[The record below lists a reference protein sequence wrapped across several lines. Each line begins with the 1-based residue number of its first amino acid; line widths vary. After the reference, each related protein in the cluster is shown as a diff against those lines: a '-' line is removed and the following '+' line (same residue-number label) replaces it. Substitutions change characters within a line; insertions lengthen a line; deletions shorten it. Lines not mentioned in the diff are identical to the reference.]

1 MGPAR
6 GNRKAMGP
14 ARGNRKEKKRKH
26 SMRNKLLVST
36 AALLAGVAIASAQEG
51 QNEQMKGQSQRSQA
65 QQKREQTT
73 GQAGQEQK
81 AQPNQA
87 QQQRG
92 DQGKQGKA
100 QQRSQ
105 RQEQRNQTTGQ
116 APQNQQGQQSQ
127 PQTGQQGQTTGQAPQ
142 RQQSQTPQQGQSTQT
157 PQQGQTQTPQQGQ
170 AQQGQAQQSQAQAGN
185 VTLNAQQR
193 TTIRQTVLAGSNV
206 PRVNNVNFALSVGT
220 VVPTS
225 VRFVDVPPALIE
237 INSAWR
243 GHQYFVVR
251 DDIVIVDHSRKIVA
265 VVPVGSGGGA
275 SLGGGGA
282 AALNLSPDQI
292 REIQIVL
299 NERGFNVGRPDGHL
313 GKRTIEAL
321 TTFQRQQG
329 FQATGRIDSQ
339 TVSAL
344 GLSNKM
350 GAQGGATSGQSGLA
364 GSQGGAQNQGANQP
378 SAGQG
383 SSTSQPSTSGQA
395 PAQKNQG
402 AKNQPSTSGQSPNQ
416 AAGAGQPSTTGQG
429 GPAQQFRSV
438 AEAVSGKMV
447 VANLHYEFRFQRL
460 PRRRAIGGPSARAA
474 GSVAGES
481 RGAMRLSSLAVS
493 AFFSAL
499 GIVDVK
505 PTWCSRP
512 S

>member
-1 MGPAR
+1 M
-6 GNRKAMGP
+6 
-14 ARGNRKEKKRKH
+14 
-26 SMRNKLLVST
+26 
-36 AALLAGVAIASAQEG
+36 
-51 QNEQMKGQSQRSQA
+51 
-65 QQKREQTT
+65 
-73 GQAGQEQK
+73 
-81 AQPNQA
+81 
-87 QQQRG
+87 
-92 DQGKQGKA
+92 
-100 QQRSQ
+100 
-105 RQEQRNQTTGQ
+105 
-116 APQNQQGQQSQ
+116 
-127 PQTGQQGQTTGQAPQ
+127 
-142 RQQSQTPQQGQSTQT
+142 
-157 PQQGQTQTPQQGQ
+157 
-170 AQQGQAQQSQAQAGN
+170 
-185 VTLNAQQR
+185 TLNAQQR

-243 GHQYFVVR
+243 GHQYFVLR

-282 AALNLSPDQI
+282 TALNLSPDQI

-329 FQATGRIDSQ
+329 FQATGRVDSQ

-344 GLSNKM
+344 GLSSKM
-350 GAQGGATSGQSGLA
+350 GIQGGATSGQSGSA
-364 GSQGGAQNQGANQP
+364 GSQGGANQGANQP

-395 PAQKNQG
+395 PAQQNQGANQPSTSGQSGATQAPAQQNQG

-416 AAGAGQPSTTGQG
+416 GAGAGKPSTSGQG
-429 GPAQQFRSV
+429 GAAQQQAPAQQNQGSNKSST
-438 AEAVSGKMV
+438 SG
-447 VANLHYEFRFQRL
+447 Q
-460 PRRRAIGGPSARAA
+460 
-474 GSVAGES
+474 
-481 RGAMRLSSLAVS
+481 SSGTPAQQNEQK
-493 AFFSAL
+493 
-499 GIVDVK
+499 GNK
-505 PTWCSRP
+505 
-512 S
+512 

>member
-1 MGPAR
+1 
-6 GNRKAMGP
+6 MGP

-36 AALLAGVAIASAQEG
+36 AALLAGVAIASAQDMGGKSSG
-51 QNEQMKGQSQRSQA
+51 QSGAQGGAQTERGSAGASHEQGRAGQAQRGESKQGQSQQRGQA
-65 QQKREQTT
+65 QEKQTT
-73 GQAGQEQK
+73 GQAQPGQNEQK
-81 AQPNQA
+81 AQ
-87 QQQRG
+87 
-92 DQGKQGKA
+92 QGK
-100 QQRSQ
+100 
-105 RQEQRNQTTGQ
+105 
-116 APQNQQGQQSQ
+116 
-127 PQTGQQGQTTGQAPQ
+127 
-142 RQQSQTPQQGQSTQT
+142 
-157 PQQGQTQTPQQGQ
+157 
-170 AQQGQAQQSQAQAGN
+170 AQQSQAQAGN

-282 AALNLSPDQI
+282 AALKLSPDQI

-344 GLSNKM
+344 GLSNKI
-350 GAQGGATSGQSGLA
+350 GAQGGATSGQGGA
-364 GSQGGAQNQGANQP
+364 GSSQGGAQHQGASQP
-378 SAGQG
+378 SA
-383 SSTSQPSTSGQA
+383 
-395 PAQKNQG
+395 
-402 AKNQPSTSGQSPNQ
+402 
-416 AAGAGQPSTTGQG
+416 
-429 GPAQQFRSV
+429 R
-438 AEAVSGKMV
+438 
-447 VANLHYEFRFQRL
+447 
-460 PRRRAIGGPSARAA
+460 
-474 GSVAGES
+474 
-481 RGAMRLSSLAVS
+481 
-493 AFFSAL
+493 
-499 GIVDVK
+499 
-505 PTWCSRP
+505 
-512 S
+512 

>member
-1 MGPAR
+1 
-6 GNRKAMGP
+6 
-14 ARGNRKEKKRKH
+14 
-26 SMRNKLLVST
+26 
-36 AALLAGVAIASAQEG
+36 
-51 QNEQMKGQSQRSQA
+51 MKGQSQRSQA

-170 AQQGQAQQSQAQAGN
+170 AQQSQAQAGN

-251 DDIVIVDHSRKIVA
+251 DDIVIVDHSGKIVA

-282 AALNLSPDQI
+282 AALNLTPDQI

-329 FQATGRIDSQ
+329 FQATGRVDSQ

-344 GLSNKM
+344 GLSSKM
-350 GAQGGATSGQSGLA
+350 GILGCLTSGQSGSA
-364 GSQGGAQNQGANQP
+364 GSLGGANQGANQP
-378 SAGQG
+378 SDGQG
-383 SSTSQPSTSGQA
+383 CCTSHPSTS
-395 PAQKNQG
+395 
-402 AKNQPSTSGQSPNQ
+402 
-416 AAGAGQPSTTGQG
+416 
-429 GPAQQFRSV
+429 
-438 AEAVSGKMV
+438 
-447 VANLHYEFRFQRL
+447 
-460 PRRRAIGGPSARAA
+460 
-474 GSVAGES
+474 
-481 RGAMRLSSLAVS
+481 
-493 AFFSAL
+493 
-499 GIVDVK
+499 
-505 PTWCSRP
+505 
-512 S
+512 